1 LRRKR
6 GELAEQ
12 RCVSNANFVIS
23 LKEHLEGLKIIRA
36 LKAEVIKEVAD
47 AKGESS
53 EGLA

>member
-1 LRRKR
+1 LKRKR

-23 LKEHLEGLKIIRA
+23 LKEHLEGLKVIRS
-36 LKAEVIKEVAD
+36 LKAEVIKEV
-47 AKGESS
+47 KEKKSESS